1 MSDSA
6 TGSAPSPSAS
16 PDRTGGTAD
25 RGDPGGPPPVTDA
38 DRVLILAGILLS
50 LFLAALDQTIVA
62 TALPRIVEDLEGVS
76 RYAWV
81 ATAYFLASTA
91 LVPVYGKLADSYPRK
106 FVEIGA
112 VVLFLTGSVLCGLAG
127 ELGSLP
133 LLGDG
138 MDQLIWFRAVQGAG
152 GAGLISMTF
161 IVIADLFP
169 PSERGRYQG
178 LVGGTWGLASVLGP
192 LLGGLLTDHA
202 GGLVPGVEGWRW
214 VFWVN
219 VPVGAVALWFLVR
232 RMPRLEPLG
241 ASGPPDLLSATL
253 LLAGI
258 TPLILGLQLDK
269 RRFPWLPGTGAD
281 ADPTRW
287 SSWATLTLLGLGA
300 LLLWLFVR
308 RTRRAPSPVVDLSL
322 FRSRV
327 FRRANAA
334 AFFFGAGFMAVV
346 VFLPLFL
353 VNVTGVSATR
363 AGLALVPFS
372 MGLLFGSTFA
382 GQMASRIGHLRDQI
396 LVGGLGALAACVL
409 LARMGPGVAYGTI
422 TLYMVLCGLGFG
434 PTLPLFTLAIQNAVD
449 VRLVGQA
456 TSAAQF
462 FRQIG
467 GTAGVAVLGTILAT
481 TLALSFQALDLP
493 EEVAASE
500 AAAPERL
507 ASTGGGELPERVRDA
522 FRREADAARA
532 AGRDGRARELL
543 REGEREAERVD
554 AAVREAYTRATNR
567 IYAFTAVLVALALLL
582 TLRMPELPLRT
593 TQDRAAVA

>member
-1 MSDSA
+1 
-6 TGSAPSPSAS
+6 
-16 PDRTGGTAD
+16 
-25 RGDPGGPPPVTDA
+25 
-38 DRVLILAGILLS
+38 
-50 LFLAALDQTIVA
+50 
-62 TALPRIVEDLEGVS
+62 
-76 RYAWV
+76 V

-127 ELGSLP
+127 ELGRLP

-152 GAGLISMTF
+152 GAGLFSMTF

-178 LVGGTWGLASVLGP
+178 LVGATWGLASVLGP

-253 LLAGI
+253 LLGGL

-269 RRFPWLPGTGAD
+269 RRFPWLPGTGPA
-281 ADPTRW
+281 ADPARW
-287 SSWATLTLLGLGA
+287 SSWATLALLGLGV

-353 VNVTGVSATR
+353 VNVSGVSATR

-372 MGLLFGSTFA
+372 MGLLLGSTFA
-382 GQMASRIGHLRDQI
+382 GQMASRVGHLRDQI
-396 LVGGLGALAACVL
+396 LVGGLGALGACVL
-409 LARMGPGVAYGTI
+409 LARMEPGVAYGTI
-422 TLYMVLCGLGFG
+422 TIYMVLCGLGFG

-481 TLALSFQALDLP
+481 TLADSFQGLELP
-493 EEVAASE
+493 EEVAASA

-507 ASTGGGELPERVRDA
+507 ASTGGGELPQRVRDA
-522 FRREADAARA
+522 FRGEADAARA
-532 AGRDGRARELL
+532 VGRDGRARELVQ
-543 REGEREAERVD
+543 EGEREAVRVE
-554 AAVREAYTRATNR
+554 AAVRAAYTRATNR
-567 IYAFTAVLVALALLL
+567 IYAFTAVLVAVALLL

>member
-493 EEVAASE
+493 EEVAASA